1 MSHRLTRA
9 YLLRMVRT
17 TTGCLAV
24 MGMTSVCRAADTTD
38 AAWKAAHS
46 AGVTAA
52 EKTDL
57 AAARLCFAS
66 ALDEAKR
73 GGSAELAARTSVGY
87 ANALTHEG
95 RHADAARVLA
105 VAAKLGTVDGA
116 ISPATLTMIKSGL
129 QIAKAR
135 SGTLDALEVNA
146 ISTARSAPT
155 PDASAR
161 VAPTPDASARSAP
174 TPDAS
179 ARVAPTPDASARS
192 LASTAPTPDASAR
205 SAPTPDASARTP
217 LTASAIGAFGVAWWS
232 GTSAAAS
239 RTAPTPDASART
251 AQILDE
257 LVSVVK
263 TISK

>member
-1 MSHRLTRA
+1 MPHTMKWPRF
-9 YLLRMVRT
+9 LRTVRT
-17 TTGCLAV
+17 ATGCLALI
-24 MGMTSVCRAADTTD
+24 GMTSVCHAANVTD

-95 RHADAARVLA
+95 RHPEAARVLE
-105 VAAKLGTVDGA
+105 VAAKLGTVEGA
-116 ISPATLTMIKSGL
+116 ISPATLTMIKAGL
-129 QIAKAR
+129 QIAEAG
-135 SGTLDALEVNA
+135 SGTLDALEGGA
-146 ISTARSAPT
+146 
-155 PDASAR
+155 ASA
-161 VAPTPDASARSAP
+161 ARSAP

-205 SAPTPDASARTP
+205 SAPTPDASARVAPTPDASARTP

-232 GTSAAAS
+232 GKPAKAS
-239 RTAPTPDASART
+239 EAAPTPDASART

-257 LVSVVK
+257 LVGVVK
-263 TISK
+263 TIGK